1 MLSYSPGVT
10 GDRDHRR
17 KYRGPGSRN
26 NRYSVGDTLFL
37 SGMQL
42 GLICQGSAGQLLIQ
56 PPVLTLIATS
66 HLLWFLSFVL
76 VQFIRYL
83 NIIELNMDELLSKH
97 RKEQKDLQGRITQ
110 KKKSATKKTRKGIN
124 DDCDRLQQELNEKHK
139 AEIAQ
144 LNGEPT
150 SPVDGLEDLSIEE
163 SGEKDSSQD
172 APKENN
178 TPDTTSSPAPSQPPS
193 AGNTKKP
200 NRQKARLARR
210 AAEQAA
216 QTELAHEEASK
227 QTDHRGNEKEIMDGV
242 FKRLNLKEI
251 EVNPDG
257 HCLYSA
263 VANQLDESGLGLKP
277 DPNRIALQPTTV
289 SRVETVSSPKHDGY
303 RAIRAVTADFIV
315 DHKDDFEAFME
326 EPFDQYTRKIKLTAE
341 WGGQLE
347 LLAIARAYGVDINVI
362 QADGRIEKIESG
374 DMESFDEEERN
385 KRVIW
390 LAYYRHTYGL
400 GEHYNALVKQS

>member
-1 MLSYSPGVT
+1 
-10 GDRDHRR
+10 
-17 KYRGPGSRN
+17 
-26 NRYSVGDTLFL
+26 
-37 SGMQL
+37 MQL
-42 GLICQGSAGQLLIQ
+42 GLIGQGSAGQLLIQ

-150 SPVDGLEDLSIEE
+150 PPVDGLEDLSLEE
-163 SGEKDSSQD
+163 SDEKDSSQD

-178 TPDTTSSPAPSQPPS
+178 NPDTTSSPAPSQPPS
-193 AGNTKKP
+193 TGNTKKP

-216 QTELAHEEASK
+216 QTELAHEEASR
-227 QTDHRGNEKEIMDGV
+227 QTDHRGNEKEIMDCV
-242 FKRLNLKEI
+242 CKRLNLKEI

-362 QADGRIEKIESG
+362 QADGRIEKIECG